1 MVDCATEDY
10 LRADQQTREDPRKWQ
25 VPEVLFR
32 SIPQPAKSALEKPTR
47 SSEEEAEYQIP
58 NSSVYLRCLKIR

>member
-1 MVDCATEDY
+1 M
-10 LRADQQTREDPRKWQ
+10 RENPRKWQ

-32 SIPQPAKSALEKPTR
+32 SIPQPVKSTSEKATR

-58 NSSVYLRCLKIR
+58 NSGV